1 MTNVLQINTSLF
13 SGHGQSTQLATRFVA
28 GLQAQSPDTRVVVRD
43 LSAEPVPHL
52 DGARFQ
58 ALLSQPAQR
67 TPEQQAIVDQADQ
80 LVAELQAADVI
91 VLGLPMYNFGVPS
104 VLKAYFD
111 HVARA
116 GITFRYTAQGPEG
129 LLKGKT
135 VYVFATRGGRHAGT
149 PMDSQTQYVGDF
161 LRFIG
166 LDQVQFVYA
175 EGLAMGEEPKQ
186 AGLAEAD
193 RGIASL
199 LAQTSVAQA
208 A

>member
-1 MTNVLQINTSLF
+1 MTHVLQINSSLF
-13 SGHGQSTQLATRFVA
+13 SGHGQSTLLAERFVA
-28 GLQAQSPDTRVVVRD
+28 GLQARAADTLRTVRD
-43 LSAEPVPHL
+43 LAAEPVPHL

-58 ALLSQPAQR
+58 ALISAPAAR
-67 TPEQQAIVDQADQ
+67 TPEQQAVVDYADQ
-80 LVAELQAADVI
+80 LVSELKAADVI

-129 LLKGKT
+129 LLKGKK

-149 PMDSQTQYVGDF
+149 AQDTQTQYVRDF
-161 LRFIG
+161 FAFIG

-175 EGLAMGEEPKQ
+175 EGLAMGDEPKQ

-193 RGIASL
+193 RAIASL
-199 LAQTSVAQA
+199 LTERSVAQA